1 MSRKQQRGRWLLL
14 VVGAPIATVAALAA
28 FTAAGLSAASGVLDD
43 AAGGILAFALAILV
57 IALLL
62 AGEGITNPIEI
73 GPWSDDVI
81 AGASRL
87 LPADARREYREEWA
101 AWMIDLRADGT
112 PRVRRWIELL
122 SIILVAAPR
131 LAITLRT
138 TARRAV
144 DR

>member
-14 VVGAPIATVAALAA
+14 LLGASLATAAAVATFA
-28 FTAAGLSAASGVLDD
+28 AAGLSAASGVLDD
-43 AAGGILAFALAILV
+43 AAGGMLALALALLV

-62 AGEGITNPIEI
+62 AGEGFTNPVEI
-73 GPWSDDVI
+73 GPWSGDVI

-101 AWMIDLRADGT
+101 AWMRDLRTDGT

-122 SIILVAAPR
+122 SIILIAAPR
-131 LAITLRT
+131 LAVTLRT
-138 TARRAV
+138 SARRAA